1 MIGTINKPVGTA
13 MQQPTKKSLSQSLKK
28 LTEYPECINNIPP
41 VMTTVMAM
49 ETEILEKRRAF
60 DFVKSIIRL

>member
-1 MIGTINKPVGTA
+1 
-13 MQQPTKKSLSQSLKK
+13 MQLPTKKSLSQSLKK
-28 LTEYPECINNIPP
+28 LTEYPECTNNIPP